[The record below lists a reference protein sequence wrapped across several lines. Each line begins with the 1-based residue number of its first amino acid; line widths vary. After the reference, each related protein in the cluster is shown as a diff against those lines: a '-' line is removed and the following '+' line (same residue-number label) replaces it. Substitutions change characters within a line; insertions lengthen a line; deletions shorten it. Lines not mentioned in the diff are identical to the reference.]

1 MKRLLAASLTAFA
14 VLTVTPATADMSSRR
29 DADDVHGAL
38 DIKRIVHGHTEGGK
52 LWHKVVMWKRW
63 GARDLAGEDE
73 IRFYFSND
81 REDRYDEVHASVAV
95 EDGKLAAWVFEY
107 TEGSDYAGV
116 GPSKRIRFVRPDRFS
131 VKIFFSDD
139 LMKNAPAGTRGPSA
153 PVTRTPIQTG
163 AGAPAST
170 TRRDTVPIASST
182 TSSRLPSP
190 SRQARF
196 GLGCSLG
203 DH

>member
-73 IRFYFSND
+73 IR
-81 REDRYDEVHASVAV
+81 
-95 EDGKLAAWVFEY
+95 
-107 TEGSDYAGV
+107 
-116 GPSKRIRFVRPDRFS
+116 
-131 VKIFFSDD
+131 
-139 LMKNAPAGTRGPSA
+139 
-153 PVTRTPIQTG
+153 
-163 AGAPAST
+163 
-170 TRRDTVPIASST
+170 
-182 TSSRLPSP
+182 
-190 SRQARF
+190 
-196 GLGCSLG
+196 
-203 DH
+203 